1 MVEGTVLWKVRYKG
15 LVGTGKVTVE
25 GTVQGTYGTRDGTV
39 QGTVQYRAR
48 YVWKVCY
55 KGTCRY
61 NTIQYNNV
69 IYRERS
75 INHIIVLY
83 CIVFTK
89 RPGALTQLAVICCVK

>member
-69 IYRERS
+69 IYRA
-75 INHIIVLY
+75 L
-83 CIVFTK
+83 FTK